1 MARLN
6 TRELAMMDSRVRRF
20 SQRVIELQTFRRLL
34 ARAQIDLRG
43 KDLLDAGCGNGYGL
57 ELLAQTFRPR
67 RLVGFDLMPEQI
79 DRARKR
85 GLAAEIALGD
95 ITAIAHPDATFDGAF
110 VFGILHHV
118 PAWRVALCELAR
130 VLRPGGVLLVEEFHG
145 TAVRLED
152 RVMGTSHPPDAA
164 FDWFE
169 FRGALAEAGLAIAA
183 ETGLLCGAVR
193 SFAAIKPPARP
204 APAART

>member
-6 TRELAMMDSRVRRF
+6 ARELSMMDSRARRF

-57 ELLAQTFRPR
+57 ELLAEAFRPR

-79 DRARKR
+79 DRARRR
-85 GLAAEIALGD
+85 GLAAEIAIGD
-95 ITAIAHPDATFDGAF
+95 ITAIAHPEASFDGVF

-118 PAWRVALCELAR
+118 PRWRVAITELAR
-130 VLRPGGVLLVEEFHG
+130 VLRPGGVLLVEEIHG

-152 RVMGTSHPPDAA
+152 RVLGTSHPREAA
-164 FDWFE
+164 FDWFQ

-183 ETGLLCGAVR
+183 ETSLLCSAVR
-193 SFAAIKPPARP
+193 SFAAVKP
-204 APAART
+204 